1 MIERHYAAFILDAA
15 DELARRAIVPLV
27 SPPATALSIVA

>member
-15 DELARRAIVPLV
+15 DELARRAIVPLT
-27 SPPATALSIVA
+27 SEPPAALSIVA